1 MSDLYRT
8 ALPKWAEQQT
18 ALLRRAEAGERV
30 DGIDWPNIIHEIEN
44 AGQNEQ
50 HAVETLLTAS
60 FLCMLKAE
68 GWPLSQEAPVW
79 QAEARRLG
87 SQATRQLT
95 PAMRQQIDL
104 RKIYADALAV
114 RPTSIEGQPPRP
126 VSARWRRLSTKTPIT
141 H

>member
-1 MSDLYRT
+1 MSSLYST
-8 ALPKWAEQQT
+8 AFPEWAEQQT
-18 ALLRRAEAGERV
+18 ALLRRVEAGELV
-30 DGIDWPNIIHEIEN
+30 SGIDWPNIIREIEH
-44 AGQNEQ
+44 AGQPEQ
-50 HAVETLLTAS
+50 HAVETLLMEL

-68 GWPLSQEAPVW
+68 GWPLSPEAPVW

-104 RKIYADALAV
+104 REIYADALAA
-114 RPTSIEGQPPRP
+114 RPTSIEGQPPQP
-126 VSARWRRLSTKTPIT
+126 VSERWRRLSTKAPIT